1 MKEKEKTKTTD
12 LETFKKLPKD
22 QRKKIREKR
31 RIEAG
36 LPTKMTIYLW
46 FVLFFASVVT
56 FFDGWCTLAI
66 TLAMGSF
73 AGGVDL
79 LEQLLNPDLFT
90 YFGLTSSPVM
100 MGIILSIAGIGVVVA
115 VSFKYFVDKYG
126 RRPLTLI
133 TAVPFITFSVLTA
146 FVPPSREGLILF
158 LILRICANYFLSA
171 DVVTIIIAEESP
183 NHLRGRLVSMVLAM
197 NAVGG
202 FACGM
207 IQATGI
213 KIPFSGAWGPSL
225 STWQSLFF
233 LTSIGYLFIIPL
245 FIFLKETKRFVQMKK
260 YEEWR
265 AKKGLKAKSGWFAP
279 LQKKYARGMATGMI
293 VGFLAQLIY
302 FAQVTF
308 FALYFAKEQNL
319 TPKVVGIVSLPLMLA
334 AGVGYFVAGPILDR
348 WGRLPT
354 IYRFGCTTL
363 VGGMVFSWPTVF
375 IVGDIANPLLMG
387 IVLAGGMMGI
397 FSLTILA
404 AAGTILPMEMLPTH
418 IRSTAMGWIGAISRG
433 ATIVAPFLMMY
444 GAEALGGLGLT
455 YQAMFALMGMPL
467 TTILFTAFLLAPE
480 SKGRDLEEIVATETY
495 SKMKKISE
503 KEYRRPYY
511 YFAIAISSFYI
522 TGLIYGNT
530 SDANFLNVFI
540 IATFYTALC
549 LVCFILVILVRRIIT
564 EK

>member
-1 MKEKEKTKTTD
+1 MTDKEKGKNTS
-12 LETFKKLPKD
+12 LEEFKKLPKE

-31 RIEAG
+31 RTEAG
-36 LPTKMTIYLW
+36 LPTKMNLYLW

-79 LEQLLNPDLFT
+79 SEQLFNPDLFT
-90 YFGLTSSPVM
+90 YFGLSASPVM

-126 RRPLTLI
+126 RRPLTII
-133 TAVPFITFSVLTA
+133 TAIPFITFSVLTA
-146 FVPPSREGLILF
+146 FVPPSMEGLILF

-171 DVVTIIIAEESP
+171 DVVTIIMAEEAP

-213 KIPFSGAWGPSL
+213 RLPIAGAWGLNL

-233 LTSIGYLFIIPL
+233 LTSIGYLLIIPL
-245 FIFLKETKRFVQMKK
+245 FFFLKETKRFVQMKK
-260 YEEWR
+260 YEDWR
-265 AKKGLKAKSGWFAP
+265 AKKGLKAKTGWFTP
-279 LQKKYARGMATGMI
+279 LQKKYARGMVSGMV

-334 AGVGYFVAGPILDR
+334 AGLGFFMAGPILDR
-348 WGRLPT
+348 WGRIPT
-354 IYRFGCTTL
+354 IHRFGSSTL
-363 VGGMVFSWPTVF
+363 VGGMIFSWPTVF
-375 IVGDIANPLLMG
+375 IVGDIPNSFLMG
-387 IVLAGGMMGI
+387 LVLAGGMLGI
-397 FSLTILA
+397 FSLTILS
-404 AAGTILPMEMLPTH
+404 AAGTIIPMEMLPTH

-444 GAEALGGLGLT
+444 GAETLGGLGLT

-467 TTILFTAFLLAPE
+467 TTILFTAYLLAPE
-480 SKGRDLEEIVATETY
+480 SKGRALEEIVATETY
-495 SKMKKISE
+495 TKMKKVSE
-503 KEYRRPYY
+503 EEYRRPYY
-511 YFAIAISSFYI
+511 YFALGISVFYI

-530 SDANFLNVFI
+530 SDSNFINIFAIITFYAGLCLACFI
-540 IATFYTALC
+540 I
-549 LVCFILVILVRRIIT
+549 VILARRSIT
-564 EK
+564 EQ

>member
-1 MKEKEKTKTTD
+1 MKEEEKTKTTG
-12 LETFKKLPKD
+12 LEAFKKLPKEE
-22 QRKKIREKR
+22 RKKIREQR

-36 LPTKMTIYLW
+36 LPTKMNIYLW
-46 FVLFFASVVT
+46 FVLFFSSIVT

-79 LEQLLNPDLFT
+79 IQQLNNPDLFT
-90 YFGLTSSPVM
+90 YFGITASPVM
-100 MGIILSIAGIGVVVA
+100 MGIILSIAGTGVVVA

-146 FVPPSREGLILF
+146 FVPKDGLILF

-183 NHLRGRLVSMVLAM
+183 NHLRGRLVAMVLAM

-202 FACGM
+202 FICGI

-213 KIPFSGAWGPSL
+213 RINFGGLWGFTL
-225 STWQSLFF
+225 NTWQSLFF
-233 LTSIGYLFIIPL
+233 LTIIGYLFIIPL
-245 FIFLKETKRFVQMKK
+245 FIFLKETKRFQQMKK

-265 AKKGLKAKSGWFAP
+265 AKKGLKAKAGWFAP
-279 LQKKYARGMATGMI
+279 LQRKYARGMATGMI

-319 TPKVVGIVSLPLMLA
+319 TPKAVGIVSLPLMLA
-334 AGVGYFVAGPILDR
+334 AGLGFFMAGPILDR
-348 WGRLPT
+348 WGRIPT
-354 IYRFGCTTL
+354 IHRFGCTTL
-363 VGGMVFSWPTVF
+363 VGGMIFSWPTVY
-375 IVGDIANPLLMG
+375 IVGDIPNPLLMG

-397 FSLTILA
+397 FSLTILS
-404 AAGTILPMEMLPTH
+404 AAGTIIPMEMLPTH

-444 GAEALGGLGLT
+444 GAETLGGLGFT

-467 TTILFTAFLLAPE
+467 TTILFTAYILAPE
-480 SKGRDLEEIVATETY
+480 SKGRELEEIVATETY
-495 SKMKKISE
+495 SKMKKVSE
-503 KEYRRPYY
+503 EEYRKPYY
-511 YFAIAISSFYI
+511 YFALAISSFYV

-530 SDANFLNVFI
+530 SDTNFMNVFI
-540 IATFYTALC
+540 IVSFYSVLC
-549 LVCFILVILVRRIIT
+549 LICFILVIFARRIIT
-564 EK
+564 E

>member
-1 MKEKEKTKTTD
+1 MKEEEKAKITD
-12 LETFKKLPKD
+12 LEAFKKLPKD
-22 QRKKIREKR
+22 ERKTIREKR
-31 RIEAG
+31 RAEAG
-36 LPTKMTIYLW
+36 LPMKMNLYLW

-79 LEQLLNPDLFT
+79 LEQIFNPDLFT
-90 YFGLTSSPVM
+90 YFGITASPVM
-100 MGIILSIAGIGVVVA
+100 MGIILSIAGTGVVVA

-133 TAVPFITFSVLTA
+133 TAVPFITFSVFTA
-146 FVPPSREGLILF
+146 FVPPSRTGLILF

-183 NHLRGRLVSMVLAM
+183 DHLRGRLVSLVLAM

-213 KIPFSGAWGPSL
+213 RIPFAGAWGPTL

-233 LTSIGYLFIIPL
+233 LTSVGYLFVIPL
-245 FIFLKETKRFVQMKK
+245 FLFLKETKRFIQMKK

-265 AKKGLKAKSGWFAP
+265 AKKGLKAKAGWFAP
-279 LQKKYARGMATGMI
+279 LQKKYARGMVSGMV

-319 TPKVVGIVSLPLMLA
+319 NPKAVGMVSLPLMLA
-334 AGVGYFVAGPILDR
+334 AGLGFFMAGPILDR

-354 IYRFGCTTL
+354 IHRFGCSTL
-363 VGGMVFSWPTVF
+363 VGGMTFSWPTVF
-375 IVGDIANPLLMG
+375 IVGEIPDALLMG
-387 IVLAGGMMGI
+387 IVLAGGMLGI
-397 FSLTILA
+397 FSLTILS
-404 AAGTILPMEMLPTH
+404 AAGTIIPMEMLPTH

-444 GAEALGGLGLT
+444 GAETLGGLGLS
-455 YQAMFALMGMPL
+455 YQAMFA
-467 TTILFTAFLLAPE
+467 
-480 SKGRDLEEIVATETY
+480 S
-495 SKMKKISE
+495 
-503 KEYRRPYY
+503 
-511 YFAIAISSFYI
+511 
-522 TGLIYGNT
+522 
-530 SDANFLNVFI
+530 
-540 IATFYTALC
+540 
-549 LVCFILVILVRRIIT
+549 
-564 EK
+564 

>member
-1 MKEKEKTKTTD
+1 MKEEEKTKTTS
-12 LETFKKLPKD
+12 LEAFRKLPKEE
-22 QRKKIREKR
+22 RRKIREQR

-36 LPTKMTIYLW
+36 LPTKMNLYLW
-46 FVLFFASVVT
+46 FVLFFASIVT

-79 LEQLLNPDLFT
+79 TEQLTNPDLFT
-90 YFGLTSSPVM
+90 YFGLTASPVM
-100 MGIILSIAGIGVVVA
+100 MGIILSIAGTGVVVA

-133 TAVPFITFSVLTA
+133 TAVPFITFSILTA
-146 FVPPSREGLILF
+146 FVPREGIILF

-183 NHLRGRLVSMVLAM
+183 NHLRGRLVAMVLAM

-202 FACGM
+202 FICGI

-213 KIPFSGAWGPSL
+213 KINFGGPL
-225 STWQSLFF
+225 GFTLNTWQSLFF
-233 LTSIGYLFIIPL
+233 LTIFGYIFIIPL
-245 FIFLKETKRFVQMKK
+245 FLFLKETKRFQQMKK

-265 AKKGLKAKSGWFAP
+265 AKKGLKAKAGWFAP
-279 LQKKYARGMATGMI
+279 LQRKYARGMATGMI

-334 AGVGYFVAGPILDR
+334 AGLGFFMAGPILDR
-348 WGRLPT
+348 WGRIPT
-354 IYRFGCTTL
+354 IHRFGCTTL

-375 IVGDIANPLLMG
+375 IVGDIPNSLLMG
-387 IVLAGGMMGI
+387 IVLTGGMLGI
-397 FSLTILA
+397 FSLTILS
-404 AAGTILPMEMLPTH
+404 AAGTIIPMEMLPTH

-444 GAEALGGLGLT
+444 GAETLGGLGFT

-467 TTILFTAFLLAPE
+467 TTILFTAYILAPE
-480 SKGRDLEEIVATETY
+480 SKGRELEEIVATETY
-495 SKMKKISE
+495 SKMKKVSE
-503 KEYRRPYY
+503 EEYRKPYY
-511 YFAIAISSFYI
+511 YFALAISSFYV

-530 SDANFLNVFI
+530 SDTNFMNIFI
-540 IATFYTALC
+540 IVSFYSALC
-549 LVCFILVILVRRIIT
+549 LICFILVIFARRIIT
-564 EK
+564 E